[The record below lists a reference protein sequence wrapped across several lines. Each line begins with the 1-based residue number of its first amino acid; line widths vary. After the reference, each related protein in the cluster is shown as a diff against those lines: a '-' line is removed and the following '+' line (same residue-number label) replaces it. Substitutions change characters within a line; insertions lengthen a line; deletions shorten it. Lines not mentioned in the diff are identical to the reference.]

1 MIVRVSSFLLFIQY
15 FCKRPISNGTDFD
28 GFYLFIFAV
37 PVGGG
42 GGAAQVY
49 WKKWN
54 YGEIL
59 QLGDYFY
66 FFSESEKNHEFLGD
80 FQGVFLAIF
89 WN

>member
-1 MIVRVSSFLLFIQY
+1 
-15 FCKRPISNGTDFD
+15 
-28 GFYLFIFAV
+28 
-37 PVGGG
+37 
-42 GGAAQVY
+42 
-49 WKKWN
+49 
-54 YGEIL
+54 L